1 MRRASSRAVAR
12 AGAACVAATAA
23 KSVSRSFFIVANLS
37 VQFFYERNWATE
49 PDRSAWRIIATMLKP
64 TCIFDRARA
73 IGFRL
78 VLAAA
83 LAPAGAH
90 ADWIT
95 GNEAIMGTRCA
106 VELWSDDSVKGEA
119 AITSVFDDM
128 KRIDRLMS
136 TWKEDTE
143 ISEVNR
149 DAGKHPVKISEELFR
164 LLQTSVKYSELTQGA
179 FDITYASVGYLY
191 DFRRHIHPD
200 QAAIAA
206 ALPGI

>member
-37 VQFFYERNWATE
+37 MQRRATE
-49 PDRSAWRIIATMLKP
+49 PDRSAWRIIATMRKT

-73 IGFRL
+73 IGFHL

-83 LAPAGAH
+83 FLPAVAH

-95 GNEAIMGTRCA
+95 RSEAIMGTRCA

-119 AITSVFDDM
+119 AI
-128 KRIDRLMS
+128 
-136 TWKEDTE
+136 
-143 ISEVNR
+143 
-149 DAGKHPVKISEELFR
+149 
-164 LLQTSVKYSELTQGA
+164 
-179 FDITYASVGYLY
+179 
-191 DFRRHIHPD
+191 
-200 QAAIAA
+200 
-206 ALPGI
+206 